1 VIDPS
6 VRAGI
11 FGGSFDPPHYGHVLA
26 ALWAL
31 ESGQIDRLL
40 VIPVGRH
47 AFGKQAGASFEHR
60 LAMCR
65 AAFARFGDAVIID
78 DREGRREGTTFA
90 IDTLNELAAAHPNWT
105 WRYLVGSDVAA
116 EIATWR
122 SGAEVTRIAPPL
134 VVPRMDARLPI
145 ADQPGALPLVS
156 STVIRAALRSGS
168 STAHL
173 LTAPVREYIA
183 ATGLYT

>member
-1 VIDPS
+1 MSDAR

-31 ESGQIDRLL
+31 ESGEIDRLL

-60 LAMCR
+60 LEMCR
-65 AAFARFGDAVIID
+65 VAFRRFGDAVVID
-78 DREGRREGTTFA
+78 DREGRREGTTYA
-90 IDTLNELAAAHPNWT
+90 IDTLHELTAEYPTWT

-122 SGAEVTRIAPPL
+122 SGAEVTRLAPPL
-134 VVPRMDARLPI
+134 VVPRLDVTRALGE
-145 ADQPGALPLVS
+145 QPGALPLVS
-156 STVIRAALRSGS
+156 STAIRMALKSGS

-173 LTAPVREYIA
+173 LTAPVREYISA
-183 ATGLYT
+183 HGLYR